1 MEDVQVWELVD
12 PDSLRPVADGGR
24 GLTVCTN
31 LNSESSPQ
39 LRFLV
44 GDYTVL
50 DRRPCACGRTHARAL
65 GGFAGRADDLIN
77 LRGIKMYPV
86 QIEQAVRAVPGLGD
100 EYEIVIAAHD
110 DGLDRMTVRVEHG
123 DAAVAGDVAGSI
135 RTHCEVRVEVEVLA
149 PGSLPRTEFKAKRI
163 RDMRAKT

>member
-1 MEDVQVWELVD
+1 V
-12 PDSLRPVADGGR
+12 PDGTR

-50 DRRPCACGRTHARAL
+50 DRRPCVCGRTHARAL
-65 GGFAGRADDLIN
+65 GGFAGRADELIN

-86 QIEQAVRAVPGLGD
+86 QIEEAVRAIPGLGD
-100 EYEIVIAAHD
+100 EYEIVIAAGD
-110 DGLDRMTVRVEHG
+110 DGLDRMTIRIEHPDTMIGPQVAESVRT
-123 DAAVAGDVAGSI
+123 
-135 RTHCEVRVEVEVLA
+135 RCEVRVDIEVLT

-163 RDMRAKT
+163 RDLRGQR

>member
-1 MEDVQVWELVD
+1 MLQ
-12 PDSLRPVADGGR
+12 RR
-24 GLTVCTN
+24 
-31 LNSESSPQ
+31 
-39 LRFLV
+39 RFLV

-100 EYEIVIAAHD
+100 EYEIVIAAP
-110 DGLDRMTVRVEHG
+110 DGLDRMTIRIEHADQAVAPRVAEAVRV
-123 DAAVAGDVAGSI
+123 
-135 RTHCEVRVEVEVLA
+135 HCEVRVDIEVLA
-149 PGSLPRTEFKAKRI
+149 PGTLPRTEFKAKRI
-163 RDMRAKT
+163 RDLRRT